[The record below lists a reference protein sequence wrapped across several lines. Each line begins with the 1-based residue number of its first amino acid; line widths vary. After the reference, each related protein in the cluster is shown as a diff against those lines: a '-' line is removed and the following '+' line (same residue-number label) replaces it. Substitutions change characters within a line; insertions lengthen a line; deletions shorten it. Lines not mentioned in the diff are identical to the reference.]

1 MKDRQIKEL
10 IIIVITSRREV
21 VLTSFE
27 QRNFNHTKRLIY
39 YTKPLKLMLKKIDY
53 LTHVRF

>member
-21 VLTSFE
+21 VLTLFE
-27 QRNFNHTKRLIY
+27 QRSFSHTKRLIY
-39 YTKPLKLMLKKIDY
+39 YTKLLKLVLKKIEY
-53 LTHVRF
+53 LTLLRI